1 MTVSNVKVYYELR
14 SQHRRKIAQFTLELM
29 LFAFIFYEL
38 SRLSIEPTLMLGL
51 TFVSGSGAALGL
63 GWMFA
68 NQNPGRVRQVM
79 ESIAGTQDWPAD
91 LRQRMEERGEL

>member
-1 MTVSNVKVYYELR
+1 MSVSNVKVYYELR

-38 SRLSIEPTLMLGL
+38 SRLSFEPSLMLGL
-51 TFVSGSGAALGL
+51 TFVSGFGATLGL
-63 GWMFA
+63 GWLFA
-68 NQNPGRVRQVM
+68 NQNPGRIRQAM

-91 LRQRMEERGEL
+91 MRKQLKERGEL